1 MPGSLRAKNAGSP
14 HKQGPSPALH
24 SDGAQRAAEGPLRRA
39 NQGAQGRVDGLLVRV
54 GRRRKER
61 RDSSLAHWRRAARS
75 WRARRRH
82 HERHLTPRTRIDPL
96 REGRRPQRLLS
107 RGNRASKVAALVRIT
122 FYAEKLLVGATAEN
136 PQIPSSSCDFLK
148 LRGA

>member
-1 MPGSLRAKNAGSP
+1 MRHARLSP
-14 HKQGPSPALH
+14 RKKRGEPPQT
-24 SDGAQRAAEGPLRRA
+24 GAT
-39 NQGAQGRVDGLLVRV
+39 
-54 GRRRKER
+54 
-61 RDSSLAHWRRAARS
+61 RRAARS

-107 RGNRASKVAALVRIT
+107 RSNRASKVAALVRIT
-122 FYAEKLLVGATAEN
+122 FYAGKLLVGATAEN